1 MSKLIGFG
9 QCTKY
14 YLYIL
19 YTVVLKAIND
29 VIFGFSDIDQRNKE
43 DFQIIKPTPLFVKH
57 NLLQNLFRY
66 LGFIIGGYIFLRIKI
81 KFSGTQK
88 SEEKSKEKKVTKAE
102 IKLIYNS
109 KSKYVSFRAIE
120 IIIISSIF
128 CIHYEL
134 RKFLYLMNFY
144 FLDYPCF
151 NVIFIVLFMHI
162 YFKIEFYNYQKCS
175 LCFIII
181 TNSLL
186 LLINSFL
193 PQHRAGGKNEYDIYA
208 ETLGNAALCIP
219 FLILFI
225 ILAFIMSYAR
235 VKIKSITTIKFISNY
250 TIIIFIGI
258 IGICFTIFEIIISE
272 NVSCNLEEMNE
283 TFQTL
288 CLINSTDN
296 GLIYHDEIKT
306 FFVNFGNLS
315 GKDIFINILLM
326 IIYPILC
333 FFEILCELLIIYY
346 LDPIYILV
354 RDNIYYFFVRIIFV
368 MLRVNDDISDY
379 ITPRFFLHES
389 SEIFA
394 IIGYCIY
401 LQLIELR
408 FCNLDNDLNKNIII
422 RGAAES
428 SILIPMKVY
437 SSNDSDSNSAY
448 SGENDDE
455 SERQP
460 SKENDNDD
468 SGNVY

>member
-9 QCTKY
+9 QCSKY

-19 YTVVLKAIND
+19 GTVVLKAIND

-43 DFQIIKPTPLFVKH
+43 DFQIIKPTPLFGKH

-66 LGFIIGGYIFLRIKI
+66 LGFIIGGYLFLKI
-81 KFSGTQK
+81 KMKISTSQK
-88 SEEKSKEKKVTKAE
+88 SEDIGKQASKSD
-102 IKLIYNS
+102 IKLIYNT
-109 KSKYVSFRAIE
+109 KSKYVEFKAIE
-120 IIIISSIF
+120 IIIIASIF

-144 FLDYPCF
+144 FLDYVSF

-193 PQHRAGGKNEYDIYA
+193 PQHRSDDKNEYDIY
-208 ETLGNAALCIP
+208 EDTLGNAALCIP
-219 FLILFI
+219 FLFLFI
-225 ILAFIMSYAR
+225 ILAFIISYAR
-235 VKIKSITTIKFISNY
+235 VKIKLITTIKFISNF

-258 IGICFTIFEIIISE
+258 CGICFTIIEIIFSE
-272 NVSCNLEEMNE
+272 SFSCNLDEMNE
-283 TFQTL
+283 TFRTL
-288 CLINSTDN
+288 CLINSTDDN
-296 GLIYHDEIKT
+296 LIYHDEIKT
-306 FFVNFGNLS
+306 FFVDFGNLS
-315 GKDIFINILLM
+315 GKDVFINILLM
-326 IIYPILC
+326 IIYPVIC

-354 RDNIYYFFVRIIFV
+354 RDNIYYFFVRITFV
-368 MLRVNDDISDY
+368 MLRVNDDIKAY
-379 ITPRFFLHES
+379 ITPRFFLHEF

-408 FCNLDNDLNKNIII
+408 FCGLDNDLKKNIII
-422 RGAAES
+422 RGKYES
-428 SILIPMKVY
+428 KLIPM
-437 SSNDSDSNSAY
+437 NDYLVSDIDSN
-448 SGENDDE
+448 SGENDNE
-455 SERQP
+455 SEGQQ
-460 SKENDNDD
+460 SKENDNN
-468 SGNVY
+468 SIY